1 MKEEKEEVKITER
14 VEIKQEIHKESA
26 VKTAKETSP
35 EKESTVT
42 TTDGRKEVF
51 KMVAAL
57 VVFTLVAMLLLSFIP
72 GVGNFKN

>member
-14 VEIKQEIHKESA
+14 VEIKQEILKESA

-35 EKESTVT
+35 KEESTVT